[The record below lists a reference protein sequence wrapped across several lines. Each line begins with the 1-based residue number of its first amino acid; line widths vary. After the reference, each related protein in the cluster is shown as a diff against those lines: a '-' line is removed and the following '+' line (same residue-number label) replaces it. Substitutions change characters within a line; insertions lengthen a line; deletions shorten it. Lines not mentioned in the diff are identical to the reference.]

1 VSRRKHF
8 IVNPLTGGA
17 GRDGLDVTTQELL
30 DEIRRLRSELKQMQE
45 VVNSLV
51 NIVMVE
57 YDPGEEEY
65 GDLPPGQRFL
75 DMYN

>member
-1 VSRRKHF
+1 MDK
-8 IVNPLTGGA
+8 
-17 GRDGLDVTTQELL
+17 DTQELL
-30 DEIRRLRSELKQMQE
+30 DEIRRLRTELKHMQE

-57 YDPGEEEY
+57 YDDGLEESV
-65 GDLPPGQRFL
+65 DLPPGQRFL